1 MLEIILCDTIATYM
15 ITVIEVKKNTN
26 ESNMNL
32 VRRFSRRVQESG
44 IIQKVKS
51 KRYNERAESK
61 VKVKIATLKRIN
73 RRKVLVKLQ
82 KMGKAP
88 VVVKR
93 GHR

>member
-1 MLEIILCDTIATYM
+1 M

-32 VRRFSRRVQESG
+32 VRRFTRKVQESG

-61 VKVKIATLKRIN
+61 VKTKIATLK
-73 RRKVLVKLQ
+73 
-82 KMGKAP
+82 
-88 VVVKR
+88 
-93 GHR
+93 

>member
-1 MLEIILCDTIATYM
+1 M
-15 ITVIEVKKNTN
+15 ITVIGVKKKTN

-32 VRRFSRRVQESG
+32 VRRFSRKVLESG

-73 RRKVLVKLQ
+73 RKKVQEKLQ
-82 KMGKAP
+82 KLGKAP
-88 VVVKR
+88 IQTKR

>member
-1 MLEIILCDTIATYM
+1 M

-32 VRRFSRRVQESG
+32 VRRFTRKVQESG

-61 VKVKIATLKRIN
+61 VKTKLAALKRIN
-73 RRKVLVKLQ
+73 RKKTQEKLQ
-82 KMGKAP
+82 KLGKAP
-88 VVVKR
+88 VDNKR
-93 GHR
+93 GRR

>member
-1 MLEIILCDTIATYM
+1 M

-26 ESNMNL
+26 ENNMNL
-32 VRRFSRRVQESG
+32 VRRFSRKVSESG

-73 RRKVLVKLQ
+73 RKKVLEKLQ
-82 KMGKAP
+82 KLGKAP
-88 VVVKR
+88 VSTRR

>member
-1 MLEIILCDTIATYM
+1 M

-32 VRRFSRRVQESG
+32 VRRFTRKVQESG

-61 VKVKIATLKRIN
+61 VKTKIATLKRIN
-73 RRKVLVKLQ
+73 RRKVQAKLQ
-82 KMGKAP
+82 KLGKAP
-88 VVVKR
+88 IEVKR
-93 GHR
+93 GRR

>member
-1 MLEIILCDTIATYM
+1 M

-32 VRRFSRRVQESG
+32 IRRFSRKVQGSG

-51 KRYNERAESK
+51 KRYNERPESK
-61 VKVKIATLKRIN
+61 IKTKQATLKRII
-73 RRKVLVKLQ
+73 RRKLQDKLL
-82 KMGKAP
+82 KLGKA
-88 VVVKR
+88 VVTTKK

>member
-1 MLEIILCDTIATYM
+1 M

-32 VRRFSRRVQESG
+32 VRRFSRKVSESG

-61 VKVKIATLKRIN
+61 VKTKIAALKKIN
-73 RRKVLVKLQ
+73 RRKAQAKLQ
-82 KMGKAP
+82 KLGKAT
-88 VVVKR
+88 VTLKR